1 MNTLAMIEGDGE
13 YAVFIEHV
21 NALEERQ
28 KGGDIEDTDD
38 EGGRRRIN
46 L

>member
-13 YAVFIEHV
+13 YTVFIEHV

-28 KGGDIEDTDD
+28 KGGILKTRTTKGE
-38 EGGRRRIN
+38 EGG
-46 L
+46 